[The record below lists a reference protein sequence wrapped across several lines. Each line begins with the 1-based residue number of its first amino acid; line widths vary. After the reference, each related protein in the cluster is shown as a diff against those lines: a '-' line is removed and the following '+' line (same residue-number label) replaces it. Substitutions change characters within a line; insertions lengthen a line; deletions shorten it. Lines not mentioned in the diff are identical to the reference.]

1 MTGASEAIL
10 SVIESGRGTRPYSLD
25 NQETEQVLNIALAL
39 MVELA
44 ASNERIDRLERLL
57 AETRGMN
64 VRDLREMPIEETA
77 VQERQE
83 SLEAM
88 QLRVL
93 RVLIDPREATDG
105 RPSAR

>member
-1 MTGASEAIL
+1 MTSASEAIL
-10 SVIESGRGTRPYSLD
+10 SVIESGRGGRPYSLD
-25 NQETEQVLNIALAL
+25 HQETEQVLNIALAL

-57 AETRGMN
+57 ADTRG
-64 VRDLREMPIEETA
+64 VDVQDLRETPVEGVA
-77 VQERQE
+77 AQERQE
-83 SLEAM
+83 ALEAM

-93 RVLIDPREATDG
+93 RVLIDPREAADG